1 MAQQTTR
8 LDRLLL
14 LLDTGS
20 AAATRRTAAE
30 QIGELSE
37 QLEGG

>member
-20 AAATRRTAAE
+20 LAPFIAAD
-30 QIGELSE
+30 
-37 QLEGG
+37 

>member
-20 AAATRRTAAE
+20 LAPFIDTD
-30 QIGELSE
+30 
-37 QLEGG
+37 